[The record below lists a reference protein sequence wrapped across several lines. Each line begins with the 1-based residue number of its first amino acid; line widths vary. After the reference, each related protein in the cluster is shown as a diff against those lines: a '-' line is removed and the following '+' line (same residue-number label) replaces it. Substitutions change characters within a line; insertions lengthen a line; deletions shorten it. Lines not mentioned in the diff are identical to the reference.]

1 MKKKETRVFFT
12 VSQVFFN
19 LTLIHKLFP
28 FPKFSD
34 LFSPKAIKLH
44 GTVMTVITVITF

>member
-1 MKKKETRVFFT
+1 MQLGDYGFSYSVPSFL
-12 VSQVFFN
+12 N
-19 LTLIHKLFP
+19 LTLIHKLLS

-44 GTVMTVITVITF
+44 GTVMTGEDV